1 MTAQNLT
8 DALSRIC
15 IVHEI
20 PCLDLY
26 PVMAANDPG
35 RLFFLGKNNHWN
47 ARGQDLAARETA
59 GYLLETHLNR

>member
-1 MTAQNLT
+1 M
-8 DALSRIC
+8 
-15 IVHEI
+15 HEI